1 MKTKITQAELIEMY
15 EEMIN
20 ECTEE
25 MKIGHISFEAS
36 RVLKELDPIAYNCGL
51 SDFYDSISDEYFC
64 EEME

>member
-1 MKTKITQAELIEMY
+1 MY

-25 MKIGHISFEAS
+25 MKIGYTSFEAS
-36 RVLKELDPIAYNCGL
+36 RVLKELDPIAYDCGL